1 MLSFSSTTSKG
12 TTPKN
17 ALMQRTRTER
27 GNVRQ
32 LEEPSNDKKD
42 EKSSTKIR
50 TRHSDLNRSDHD
62 PFFRYW
68 IKLYDL
74 AGPVR
79 DELHPAYLAH
89 VIVDVGRG
97 LVATIWESRH
107 KSKTSSYWRIIQ
119 NR

>member
-1 MLSFSSTTSKG
+1 VFQVPQERALRQQTPDAKG
-12 TTPKN
+12 KD
-17 ALMQRTRTER
+17 
-27 GNVRQ
+27 GKGFFKVRQ

-50 TRHSDLNRSDHD
+50 TRHLDLNRSDHD

-107 KSKTSSYWRIIQ
+107 KSKTSSYWRMIQ